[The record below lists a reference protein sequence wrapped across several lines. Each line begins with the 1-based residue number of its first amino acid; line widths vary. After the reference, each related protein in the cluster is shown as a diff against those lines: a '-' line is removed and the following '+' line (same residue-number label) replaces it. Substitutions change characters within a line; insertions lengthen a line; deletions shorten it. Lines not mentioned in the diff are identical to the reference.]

1 MFKAI
6 VKGVLSAV
14 YFLLIVIAVLVIYF
28 ALMLLAGEE
37 INVPIFAFVL
47 FTGVINLVVLFLLKK
62 YLRNLSLGGFSSNE
76 QYKDIQNQIKAVES
90 QILKGFA
97 HMTFEES
104 KKQMEQ
110 QYREAMG
117 IKTPPVVETIEEA
130 TFEPTVEPTVKPMVE
145 HELFPETKVEEVNA
159 EPVVETV
166 DAEFVEEDDSFA
178 EFDYT
183 LEEYA
188 HIAVNAMKNEWQ
200 EEVQEDFDSEEMPM
214 DIDLNKM
221 TVPELKDMCK
231 QNDIKGYSTMRKAEL
246 IEALR
251 LVLNS
256 QD

>member
-6 VKGVLSAV
+6 VKGVLSAI
-14 YFLLIVIAVLVIYF
+14 YFLLIVVTVLVIYF
-28 ALMLLAGEE
+28 VLMLLAGEE

-47 FTGVINLVVLFLLKK
+47 FTGVINLVAMFLLKK

-97 HMTFEES
+97 TVSFQKAKEEFEEEWRREM
-104 KKQMEQ
+104 KKESTVAVPLDQ
-110 QYREAMG
+110 
-117 IKTPPVVETIEEA
+117 KPV
-130 TFEPTVEPTVKPMVE
+130 
-145 HELFPETKVEEVNA
+145 ETKVEEPVA
-159 EPVVETV
+159 EVVETV

-188 HIAVNAMKNEWQ
+188 GIAANAWQ
-200 EEVQEDFDSEEMPM
+200 EGLREDFDPEEMPLGV
-214 DIDLNKM
+214 DLNKM
-221 TVPELKDMCK
+221 TVPELKEMCK
-231 QNDIKGYSTMRKAEL
+231 ENDIKGYSTMRKAEL
-246 IEALR
+246 IEALS
-251 LVLNS
+251 LVLNW

>member
-1 MFKAI
+1 MFKAV
-6 VKGVLSAV
+6 VKAALSAI
-14 YFLLIVIAVLVIYF
+14 YFLLIVITVITVYF
-28 ALMLLAGEE
+28 VLMLLAGED

-47 FTGVINLVVLFLLKK
+47 FTGVLNLVVLFLLKK

-97 HMTFEES
+97 HITFEES
-104 KKQMEQ
+104 KKQMEE
-110 QYREAMG
+110 QYKQVMKKESKP
-117 IKTPPVVETIEEA
+117 IIE
-130 TFEPTVEPTVKPMVE
+130 PMVE
-145 HELFPETKVEEVNA
+145 HEMFPETKVEEINAEPIIETVNA
-159 EPVVETV
+159 EFFE
-166 DAEFVEEDDSFA
+166 DDDSFA

-188 HIAVNAMKNEWQ
+188 GIAAHAWQ
-200 EEVQEDFDSEEMPM
+200 EGLREDFDPEEMPL
-214 DIDLNKM
+214 DVDLNKM

-231 QNDIKGYSTMRKAEL
+231 ENDIRGYSTMRKAEL

>member
-6 VKGVLSAV
+6 VKGALSAV

-104 KKQMEQ
+104 KKQMEE
-110 QYREAMG
+110 QYRQVMG
-117 IKTPPVVETIEEA
+117 KKTPPVVETIEEA
-130 TFEPTVEPTVKPMVE
+130 TFEPTVEPMVE

-159 EPVVETV
+159 EPIIETV
-166 DAEFVEEDDSFA
+166 DAEFFEEDDSFA

-188 HIAVNAMKNEWQ
+188 HIAVNAMQNEWQ
-200 EEVQEDFDSEEMPM
+200 EGLQEDFDPEEMPM